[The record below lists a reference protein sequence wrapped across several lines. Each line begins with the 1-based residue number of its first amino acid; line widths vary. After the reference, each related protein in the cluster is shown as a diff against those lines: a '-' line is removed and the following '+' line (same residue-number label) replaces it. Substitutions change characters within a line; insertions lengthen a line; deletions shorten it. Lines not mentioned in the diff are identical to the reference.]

1 MELLCL
7 EMDTIIRASPDP
19 NLLCDDRVL
28 QSLLTIE
35 ERFLPQCSYFKCVQ
49 KDIQPFMRR
58 MVATWMLEEWE
69 LVVLGKLKWNLAAV
83 TPNDFIEHIVRKLP
97 LPEEKLVLIRKHVQ
111 TFIALCATDFN
122 FAMYPPSMIATGS
135 VGAAICG
142 LQLDSGDQS
151 QWGDSLTDL
160 LAKITNTEVDC
171 LKECQEQIER
181 VLVSSL
187 REGRQQQQQQQQ
199 QVQRGPSSK
208 TMDELD
214 QSSTPTDV
222 RDINL

>member
-1 MELLCL
+1 MRRSILF
-7 EMDTIIRASPDP
+7 
-19 NLLCDDRVL
+19 L
-28 QSLLTIE
+28 QSRMFSYLSVSLSYASLLLEGMMTFPCSGCVCGAGSPSTQPSSMGGNGIQSCSKAPLS
-35 ERFLPQCSYFKCVQ
+35 LPGSSGLHPRV
-49 KDIQPFMRR
+49 PP
-58 MVATWMLEEWE
+58 
-69 LVVLGKLKWNLAAV
+69 LA
-83 TPNDFIEHIVRKLP
+83 PQECP
-97 LPEEKLVLIRKHVQ
+97 LHSLM
-111 TFIALCATDFN
+111 DFN
-122 FAMYPPSMIATGS
+122 FTMYPPSMIATGS

-187 REGRQQQQQQQQ
+187 REGRQQQQQHQQ
-199 QVQRGPSSK
+199 QVQHGPSSK